1 MDKKIKEIQD
11 LQKLID
17 HRTEVENQAIVLI
30 SQCRFDEAQEL
41 LATLDCHDISD
52 TTSDTC
58 ILNKI
63 YGFKDCRVVDN
74 GSWTVEQ
81 HEKDRLRYTCNIFQ
95 DGTAN
100 VVIETAEKFPEVIS
114 AYEVNQVI
122 LLGFDDPDLNS
133 DIEGK
138 VTFYKLYRILTDCWA
153 RDFPVYASLAN
164 LSASGIFDYS
174 VHDSLLRW
182 NMVFFTR
189 GSGKVCFDF
198 YFRLNGKGE
207 VILSLEFFI
216 FGAGIEDQYKDGG
229 MNFFEESLLGY
240 GISFPYYQ
248 EVFHGC

>member
-1 MDKKIKEIQD
+1 MDKKIKDIQN

-41 LATLDCHDISD
+41 LATLDGCEEPKQD
-52 TTSDTC
+52 T
-58 ILNKI
+58 
-63 YGFKDCRVVDN
+63 RV
-74 GSWTVEQ
+74 
-81 HEKDRLRYTCNIFQ
+81 
-95 DGTAN
+95 
-100 VVIETAEKFPEVIS
+100 
-114 AYEVNQVI
+114 
-122 LLGFDDPDLNS
+122 
-133 DIEGK
+133 EGK

-153 RDFPVYASLAN
+153 RDFPVYASLSN

-198 YFRLNGKGE
+198 YFRPNGKGE